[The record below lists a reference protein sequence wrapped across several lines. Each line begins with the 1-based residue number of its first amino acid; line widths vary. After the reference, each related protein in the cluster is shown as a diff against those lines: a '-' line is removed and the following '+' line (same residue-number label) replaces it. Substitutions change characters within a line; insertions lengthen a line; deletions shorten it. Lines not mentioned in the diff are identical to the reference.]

1 LCNRLSFYFASMRI
15 CIVFSVFLLG
25 AFAAPKI
32 NKQLDQQWN
41 LFKQNYDKH
50 YASLEEEVNR

>member
-1 LCNRLSFYFASMRI
+1 MRI